1 MGVSPTVIKFV
12 GACDIETL
20 MKRHGYYDDLDSNDI
35 LLLMNRFDKD
45 NDGRISINEFFE
57 QIQP

>member
-1 MGVSPTVIKFV
+1 MKKF
-12 GACDIETL
+12 G
-20 MKRHGYYDDLDSNDI
+20 HYDDLNNDDI